1 MTNQNDR
8 YLKQPRNRNVWMYQR
23 AIPEDMQ
30 RFHGGRKT
38 INRSCGTERKSIA
51 RRLRDQWA
59 EADTKFWKAM
69 RSGQDAASVRERYEA
84 ALVVSEHL
92 EISFN
97 DPITFQEAMEINQVD
112 RWIENNQKID
122 KLTNPDGKQYSR
134 EELPKALETK
144 KKLRKLAFGKVDKPV
159 ENVDDAKERWLNDVI
174 LDEWIGKSPEQKRN
188 HRVPINRAVENY
200 KKVVKP
206 KGAFLETSR
215 ADALKFHAWLNG
227 RVISKDLSFSSAN
240 RDMGVLRRVF
250 RDLAHRDQLLAQN
263 PFEGLTWRQPKANR
277 AGVVKKVRKPFS
289 TDWLVSKFTMKDSL
303 KGLNSEARAV
313 IYVLIETGA
322 RPSEVINLH
331 PDNIHLDADIPHF
344 QIKAMEGREIKT
356 AASARDVPLVGVA
369 LEAMRQFPQGFDRYK
384 DKDSGFSQ
392 VAMKYLRNNDLM
404 ENENNYV
411 YSFRHSY
418 VDRLRQTGAQRDLRE
433 SIVGHDD
440 GGSHGGYGEGF
451 TLKDKYELMQ
461 SIVLPFDKKIFLQKD

>member
-69 RSGQDAASVRERYEA
+69 RSDQDAPSVRERYEA

-112 RWIENNQKID
+112 RWMENNQKID

-227 RVISKDLSFSSAN
+227 RVISKDLSFCSAN

-303 KGLNSEARAV
+303 KGLNS
-313 IYVLIETGA
+313 
-322 RPSEVINLH
+322 
-331 PDNIHLDADIPHF
+331 
-344 QIKAMEGREIKT
+344 
-356 AASARDVPLVGVA
+356 
-369 LEAMRQFPQGFDRYK
+369 EAMRQFPQGFDRYK